1 MHPNPFGCGR
11 GNMSTR
17 TKKLLLWLMILILV
31 MACVPS
37 LAAPL
42 PTANPGQVNTFIAET
57 ANAAANQTAA
67 VLPSSTPT
75 ATTTPTPRN
84 TDTPSPTFTST
95 VIFIISSPTKQLPP
109 TLVIIPGGGG
119 GGGGGGS
126 GSGGGSSSAEWA
138 CQVVSVSPANGTRFN
153 ARDDFD
159 ATWRVKNTGTKDWD
173 HTSVD
178 LLYLSGAK
186 IHKVAG
192 YDLSRDI
199 DSGTTADLS
208 VDMSA
213 PRDSGTYS
221 TTWTLQVG
229 DRTFCNMSLT
239 IVVR

>member
-1 MHPNPFGCGR
+1 
-11 GNMSTR
+11 MSKR
-17 TKKLLLWLMILILV
+17 TKKFLFWFVILALV

-42 PTANPGQVNTFIAET
+42 PTANPNEINTFIAET

-67 VLPSSTPT
+67 ALPSSTPT
-75 ATTTPTPRN
+75 ATLTPTPRN

-95 VIFIISSPTKQLPP
+95 VIFIISSPTKQAPP

-126 GSGGGSSSAEWA
+126 SSQDYA
-138 CQVVSVSPANGTRFN
+138 CQIISVSPANGTTFN
-153 ARDDFD
+153 PRDDFD
-159 ATWRVKNTGTKDWD
+159 ATWRVKNIGTKNWGR
-173 HTSVD
+173 TSVD
-178 LLYLSGAK
+178 FLYLSGAK

-192 YDLSRDI
+192 YDLSSDI
-199 DSGTTADLS
+199 DSGETADLS

-213 PRDSGTYS
+213 PKDSGTYS

-229 DRTFCNMSLT
+229 DRKFCNMSLT